1 MKIYAMTD
9 GLPAG
14 LGYIDLDAVR
24 ESGYTAGFN
33 SGYTDGYDS
42 IECYDKMYLTIEMT
56 TSGAVLP
63 NGTYCN
69 VECRLNGGEWT
80 TITTQVIAVEAGD
93 KMEFR
98 GRNNT
103 VDYLFYGHLNGSEDP
118 GDRCG
123 ITGSCIIYGNIMSL
137 LYGEYF
143 QGKVAFP
150 GPSTRT
156 FLYTFRDCH
165 GITDATNLVL
175 PALTLTGESYRGM
188 FRGCENM
195 AHGPAELPATV
206 LDQACYNDMFHSCAS
221 LTVAPEL
228 PATTLAARCYYRMF
242 EDCTSLVTAPELKAT
257 ELAEWCYASMFDG
270 CTSLVNVQTVLPATV
285 LKSKCYVNMFT
296 ACSSLERA
304 PELPATECSNPT
316 DSYSQMFQGCNSLNY
331 VKCMLLNSDENPIY
345 LGPGWISRT
354 VASTVAGTFVKH
366 QDAVWTMDSTG
377 GIPQGWTVID
387 A

>member
-42 IECYDKMYLTIEMT
+42 IKCYDKMYLTIEMT
-56 TSGAVLP
+56 TSGSVAAW
-63 NGTYCN
+63 GTYRN
-69 VECRLNGGEWT
+69 VQYRLNGGEWT
-80 TITTQVIAVEAGD
+80 TITAQTVDAEAGD
-93 KMEFR
+93 KIEFR
-98 GRNNT
+98 GRNAT
-103 VDYLFYGHLNGSEDP
+103 VDYLFYGDNGH
-118 GDRCG
+118 GGQNG

-150 GPSTRT
+150 DLSTRT
-156 FLYTFRDCH
+156 FLYTFRGCH

-175 PALTLTGESYRGM
+175 PALTLNGESYRGM
-188 FRGCENM
+188 FWGCENM
-195 AHGPAELPATV
+195 VHGPAELPATD
-206 LDQACYNDMFHSCAS
+206 LDSACYDAMFKGCTS

-228 PATTLAARCYYRMF
+228 PATTLPDRCYYRMF
-242 EDCTSLVTAPELKAT
+242 EDCTSLVTAPELPAT
-257 ELAEWCYASMFDG
+257 ELDEWCYASMFRG

-285 LKSKCYVNMFT
+285 LKSKCYINMFSSCT
-296 ACSSLERA
+296 SLERA

-354 VASTVAGTFVKH
+354 VASTVVGTFVKH

-377 GIPQGWTVID
+377 GIPQGWTVVD
-387 A
+387 AS